1 MDQHNFEVELP
12 SDTSFESAEEHVLQE
27 IVGPRMLR
35 EGKDGYADLHVDT
48 KVESRK
54 PGISIFAGSYKL

>member
-1 MDQHNFEVELP
+1 
-12 SDTSFESAEEHVLQE
+12 
-27 IVGPRMLR
+27 MLR
-35 EGKDGYADLHVDT
+35 EGKDGYADLHVHT